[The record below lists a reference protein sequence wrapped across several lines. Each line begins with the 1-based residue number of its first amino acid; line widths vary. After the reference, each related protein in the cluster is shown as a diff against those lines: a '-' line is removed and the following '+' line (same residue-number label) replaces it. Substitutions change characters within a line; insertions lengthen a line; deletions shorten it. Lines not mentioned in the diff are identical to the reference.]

1 MTGNRRAVAS
11 RNISFLIVAIVLGVL
26 LSLQWNSPLPPPSPT
41 SHERATALTIQQ
53 LEAEQEE
60 LKATIG
66 QLRAQLDAY
75 QQQSTARTEMLE
87 EITAQLAEQKLRAG
101 LLPVQGPGVQVVLDD
116 GAQWAMPSGPGDYL
130 VHEYDIRDVVNL
142 LWMAGAEAIAI
153 NQERVVATTSIYCVG
168 STVMVN
174 DTRLSPPYVIQAI
187 GPPDAQSEVFHNP
200 SYLRD
205 LKDRAAR
212 YGVQFKVSKA
222 GNLKLPAYAGSF
234 VIRHARPGQ

>member
-1 MTGNRRAVAS
+1 MVTQSQRSVVS
-11 RNISFLIVAIVLGVL
+11 RNLSFLLVALALGAL
-26 LSLQWNSPLPPPSPT
+26 ISLQWNSSPPPAPT
-41 SHERATALTIQQ
+41 SHERTAALTIQR

-60 LKATIG
+60 LKATIA
-66 QLRAQLDAY
+66 QLRARLNEY
-75 QQQSTARTEMLE
+75 QQQSTAHTELLE
-87 EITAQLAEQKLRAG
+87 EITAQLTEQKLRAG
-101 LLPVQGPGVQVVLDD
+101 LLPVQGPGVQVILND
-116 GAQWAMPSGPGDYL
+116 GSQRALPSGPGDYL

-142 LWMAGAEAIAI
+142 LWMAGSEAIAV
-153 NQERVVATTSIYCVG
+153 NQERIVATTSIYCVG
-168 STVMVN
+168 STIMVN
-174 DTRLSPPYVIQAI
+174 DTRLSPPYVIQSI
-187 GPPDAQSEVFHNP
+187 GPPDIQSEVLRNP